1 VTADAGL
8 VPYDLEAP
16 SQVRALVPVYRPLVD
31 AFTEEGRAELARR
44 RAEAQAGASRNQALL
59 AGASS
64 DWLAARRRLAGNVP
78 AALVLDIHRPD
89 GSGFTAPYCVTCAD
103 SGPGYEAEPAPW
115 PCATYLAVTGEA

>member
-1 VTADAGL
+1 MPADAGL
-8 VPYDLEAP
+8 IPYDLAAP
-16 SQVRALVPVYRPLVD
+16 SQVRALVPVCRSFID
-31 AFTEEGRAELARR
+31 AFTPEGRAELARR
-44 RAEAQAGASRNQALL
+44 RAEGKALEARNRELL
-59 AGASS
+59 AGVSAH
-64 DWLAARRRLAGNVP
+64 WLAARRRLAGNVP